1 MDSNYPMALAEGT
14 ILNGAYII
22 KKVLGQGGFG
32 ITYEAAVHK
41 SNELVAIKEY
51 FPDTMASRTSQTEVT
66 PYTGERGT
74 NFTYGKQCF
83 LEEAKT
89 LANFNGNPAIVDV
102 KKYFEENG
110 TAYFVMDYITGK
122 SFKAYLEEKGGKIPF
137 NEAMEIITPVMDALS
152 AVHAK
157 GIIHRDVTP
166 DNIYITDSGQ
176 VKLLDFGAARY
187 SLGDKSRSL
196 DVVLKHGYAPKEQ
209 YTRHGRQGPY
219 TDVYALA
226 VTIYRAVTGRLIPDS
241 IDRLEEDE
249 IVLPAA
255 FGVNMTDAQEAAL
268 FKALAVDYKERYHSM
283 AEFKAALLGG
293 QSSSSGESGG
303 GGREI
308 VFDTPDQGKT
318 VLPSQNAAS
327 GATAQQPNTVVQPQ
341 ATGQTSVATGAG
353 SGMTAGTGTSVA
365 SLQPAVAKPSP
376 GAKGM
381 SQTNKIILI
390 VTAAAIAIIAF
401 IVVTVIMVNKNSG
414 NNAVSGT
421 ESIPDAPSVSGDETP
436 DGTPETPGDVEL
448 VTEGGSGTATTEDP
462 PSLGKIDT
470 SKLTTAAGYE
480 FTDRGI
486 LFDSSA
492 SLSLDIDEDVME
504 ISYDPTDG
512 STGKV
517 YMVDFGQCGE
527 VDTYL
532 QTLEDIAVWQDIEYT
547 TDLTPLTVGKYPGW
561 LAGFTGLGNS
571 LYKNGYVLLITPY
584 VGVSRRMVGLV
595 GEDTKV
601 FNEIINTLN
610 IDGAHTEDLS
620 GVDTTNTYKIPRNS
634 DTGSSGDGYLFS
646 DSSERL
652 LTQADIDDLYRRVEN
667 AYAQENSGNDVN
679 YYMAMVLCYA
689 RNEIFARNGRKFS
702 SSELQEYFN
711 GMEWYEPRYDA
722 KEFDYV
728 NLTEIEKKNVDFI
741 KEQEKT
747 YGNYTPKK

>member
-14 ILNGAYII
+14 ILNGEYII
-22 KKVLGQGGFG
+22 KRVLGQGGFG
-32 ITYEAAVHK
+32 ITYEASVHK
-41 SNELVAIKEY
+41 SNDLVAIKEY
-51 FPDTMASRTSQTEVT
+51 FPDTMASRSTHTEVT
-66 PYTGERGT
+66 PYAGERGT

-122 SFKAYLEEKGGKIPF
+122 SFKKYLDEKGGKIPF
-137 NEAMEIITPVMDALS
+137 DEAMEIITPVMDALT
-152 AVHAK
+152 AVHGK

-219 TDVYALA
+219 TDVYSLA
-226 VTIYRAVTGRLIPDS
+226 VTIYRSVTGRLIPDS

-293 QSSSSGESGG
+293 QTASSASGSVN
-303 GGREI
+303 REI
-308 VFDTPDQGKT
+308 VFDTPDAGKT
-318 VLPSQNAAS
+318 VLPSGSIPQGS
-327 GATAQQPNTVVQPQ
+327 TLQQPNTVVQSNTVSQPNTVVQ
-341 ATGQTSVATGAG
+341 PNTAAGNVNTSQTSGAG
-353 SGMTAGTGTSVA
+353 TVVLQQA
-365 SLQPAVAKPSP
+365 SEK
-376 GAKGM
+376 KGI
-381 SQTNKIILI
+381 SQSNKIILI
-390 VTAAAIAIIAF
+390 VSAAAVAIIAF
-401 IVVTVIMVNKNSG
+401 IVVTVIVVNRSAG
-414 NNAVSGT
+414 NNASVAT
-421 ESIPDAPSVSGDETP
+421 DTVPAAPSVSADDTNGQEN
-436 DGTPETPGDVEL
+436 ENPGEDVGM
-448 VTEGGSGTATTEDP
+448 VTEGGSTTMTDNP
-462 PSLGKIDT
+462 ASLGKIDT
-470 SKLTTAAGYE
+470 SKLTAAAGYE
-480 FTDRGI
+480 FPDRGI
-486 LFDSSA
+486 TFDSSTQ
-492 SLSLDIDEDVME
+492 LTLDADEDVLT
-504 ISYDPTDG
+504 IGYDPLDG
-512 STGKV
+512 STGKI

-527 VDTYL
+527 VESYMDTI
-532 QTLEDIAVWQDIEYT
+532 EDVAVWQDIEYT
-547 TDLTPLTVGKYPGW
+547 TDLTPLTVGNYPGW

-584 VGVSRRMVGLV
+584 VGVSRRMVGLI

-634 DTGSSGDGYLFS
+634 DTDSSGDGYLFA

-667 AYAQENSGNDVN
+667 AYAQENSGNDVK
-679 YYMAMVLCYA
+679 YYMSMVLCYA

-711 GMEWYEPRYDA
+711 GMDWYEPKYDA

-747 YGNYTPKK
+747 YGTYTPKK